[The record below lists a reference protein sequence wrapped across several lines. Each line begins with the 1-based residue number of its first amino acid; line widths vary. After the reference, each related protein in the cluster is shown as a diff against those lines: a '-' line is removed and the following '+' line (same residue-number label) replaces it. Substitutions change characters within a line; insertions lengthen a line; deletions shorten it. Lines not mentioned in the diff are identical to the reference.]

1 MRDKHPV
8 VVARVAEPG
17 TATEPERF
25 GALGVEPRD
34 RKESDQQAVG
44 PLGRVGSNP
53 TPGAYVPTCPL
64 AFLRHICTREFAKN
78 PEIILRG
85 FRH

>member
-1 MRDKHPV
+1 MRGTHPV

-34 RKESDQQAVG
+34 LKESDQASCWSSG
-44 PLGRVGSNP
+44 P
-53 TPGAYVPTCPL
+53 
-64 AFLRHICTREFAKN
+64 
-78 PEIILRG
+78 RG
-85 FRH
+85 FKSHPGRLTNLSGLSLLLFQISALISSSSPQVQID

>member
-1 MRDKHPV
+1 MRDKHPD

-53 TPGAYVPTCPL
+53 TPGASAQRDV
-64 AFLRHICTREFAKN
+64 
-78 PEIILRG
+78 
-85 FRH
+85 